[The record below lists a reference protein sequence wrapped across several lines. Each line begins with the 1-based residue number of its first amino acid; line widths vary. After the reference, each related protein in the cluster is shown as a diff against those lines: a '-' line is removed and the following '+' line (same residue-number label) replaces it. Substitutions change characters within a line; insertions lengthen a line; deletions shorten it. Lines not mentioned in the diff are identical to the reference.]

1 MELKEFIE
9 INNLLTIYK
18 ELLSPKQKQYLEDYF
33 ENDFSLSEIA
43 KDNNISRQAVYD
55 NIKKSIKI
63 LNDYEAKLKIIE
75 RQKNLRAE
83 LLNLKSNFKQE
94 NLDKI
99 MEDFFRR
106 C

>member
-99 MEDFFRR
+99 MEDFF
-106 C
+106 